1 MPGADFS
8 KQLQHNHQHT
18 FNILYSKMETTTILI
33 ALTAL
38 AAGTSAGYLW
48 GRRRTDDV
56 RRELEEERRRADR
69 AETALE
75 AAQAATLKEREQSDR
90 MLSQLRQN
98 FTAEREALRAD
109 FQRFAVETVR
119 TESELMQKAGTEQTR
134 HLFAPVHE
142 ELERMRKS
150 VQEVRLS
157 GVQQHTA
164 LEKAMENMM
173 QQTREIGREAADLT
187 RALRSGGKV
196 QGDWGEQLLES
207 ILENSGLRRDEEYI
221 VQASTH
227 DEEGNRLRPDVV
239 VLCPGDRKII
249 IDSKVSLTA
258 YATYVAAES
267 EADMQR
273 AAQDNLRSLRRHIDE
288 LAGKD
293 YEKLFG
299 GTLSHV
305 LMFVPNEGSYI
316 LALRS
321 DPQLGAYAYRKRV
334 LLINPT
340 NLMMSLQLIHNLWQ
354 SERQAQGIEEIVRK
368 SSDLYDKFVGFL
380 EKFNRVDSA
389 LASARTTFDEARAQ
403 LHTGRGNIVRRL
415 EDLKQ
420 HGVNPKKKIP
430 IELTEE

>member
-1 MPGADFS
+1 
-8 KQLQHNHQHT
+8 
-18 FNILYSKMETTTILI
+18 METTTILI
-33 ALTAL
+33 ALSAL

-48 GRRRTDDV
+48 ARRRTDDV
-56 RRELEEERRRADR
+56 RRELEDERRRADR

-109 FQRFAVETVR
+109 FRRFAVETVR

-258 YATYVAAES
+258 YATYVA
-267 EADMQR
+267 
-273 AAQDNLRSLRRHIDE
+273 DNLRSLRRHIDE

-389 LASARTTFDEARAQ
+389 LASARSTFDEARAQ

-430 IELTEE
+430 IELMEE

>member
-1 MPGADFS
+1 
-8 KQLQHNHQHT
+8 
-18 FNILYSKMETTTILI
+18 METTTILF
-33 ALTAL
+33 AL
-38 AAGTSAGYLW
+38 AALAVGTFGGFLW
-48 GRRRTDDV
+48 ARRGTESV
-56 RRELEEERRRADR
+56 RRQLEEERRRADR

-75 AAQAATLKEREQSDR
+75 AAHTAVENERKQGER

-109 FQRFAVETVR
+109 FQRFATETLR
-119 TESELMQKAGTEQTR
+119 TESEHMQKAGTEQTR
-134 HLFAPVHE
+134 RLFAPLHE
-142 ELERMRKS
+142 ELEQMRRS
-150 VQEVRLS
+150 VNETRLA
-157 GVQQHTA
+157 GVEQHAA
-164 LEKAMENMM
+164 LGKAMENMM
-173 QQTREIGREAADLT
+173 QQTQSIGREAAQLT

-207 ILENSGLRRDEEYI
+207 ILENSGLRRDEEYV
-221 VQASTH
+221 VQASTC
-227 DEEGNRLRPDVV
+227 DEEGHRLRPDVL
-239 VLCPGDRKII
+239 VLCPGGRKIVV
-249 IDSKVSLTA
+249 DSKVSLTA
-258 YATYVAAES
+258 YANYIAADE

-273 AAQDNLRSLRRHIDE
+273 FAQENLRSLRRHIDE
-288 LAGKD
+288 LAGKN

-321 DPQLGAYAYRKRV
+321 DPNLGAYAYRKGV

-354 SERQAQGIEEIVRK
+354 SERQVQGIEEIVRK

-380 EKFNRVDSA
+380 EKFNRVDAS
-389 LASARTTFDEARAQ
+389 LAAARNTFDEARAQ

-420 HGVNPKKKIP
+420 LGITPKKKIP
-430 IELTEE
+430 QELTEE

>member
-1 MPGADFS
+1 M
-8 KQLQHNHQHT
+8 
-18 FNILYSKMETTTILI
+18 
-33 ALTAL
+33 
-38 AAGTSAGYLW
+38 
-48 GRRRTDDV
+48 
-56 RRELEEERRRADR
+56 
-69 AETALE
+69 
-75 AAQAATLKEREQSDR
+75 
-90 MLSQLRQN
+90 
-98 FTAEREALRAD
+98 
-109 FQRFAVETVR
+109 
-119 TESELMQKAGTEQTR
+119 
-134 HLFAPVHE
+134 
-142 ELERMRKS
+142 
-150 VQEVRLS
+150 
-157 GVQQHTA
+157 
-164 LEKAMENMM
+164 
-173 QQTREIGREAADLT
+173 
-187 RALRSGGKV
+187 
-196 QGDWGEQLLES
+196 
-207 ILENSGLRRDEEYI
+207 
-221 VQASTH
+221 
-227 DEEGNRLRPDVV
+227 V